1 MIKDYS
7 DIIDLERPVSRFP
20 KMSRQARAAQFAP
33 FAALTGYEDA
43 VKEASRFVGEKPL
56 LDDQEIERI
65 NQTLR
70 DAIEFD
76 DAVDLIV
83 FEPDSHK
90 SGGRVGRVTSRI
102 KKIDET
108 ERKLVLENGRQ
119 IILEN
124 IVGIKTEDSSLDQV
138 PW

>member
-20 KMSRQARAAQFAP
+20 KMYRQARAAQFAP

-65 NQTLR
+65 NQTLKG
-70 DAIEFD
+70 AIEFD
-76 DAVDLIV
+76 DAVDLII

>member
-20 KMSRQARAAQFAP
+20 KMYRQARAAQFAP

-65 NQTLR
+65 NQTLK

-76 DAVDLIV
+76 DAVDLII

-119 IILEN
+119 ILLEN

>member
-1 MIKDYS
+1 M
-7 DIIDLERPVSRFP
+7 
-20 KMSRQARAAQFAP
+20 
-33 FAALTGYEDA
+33 TGYEDA
-43 VKEASRFVGEKPL
+43 VKEASRFVAEKPL
-56 LDDQEIERI
+56 LDDHEVERI
-65 NQTLR
+65 NQILR

-76 DAVDLIV
+76 DAVDLII
-83 FEPDSHK
+83 FEPDLHK
-90 SGGRVGRVTSRI
+90 SGGRVSRVTSRI

-124 IVGIKTEDSSLDQV
+124 IIGIKTEDSSLDQV

>member
-7 DIIDLERPVSRFP
+7 DIIDLERPASRFP
-20 KMSRQARAAQFAP
+20 KMPRQARAAQFAP

-43 VKEASRFVGEKPL
+43 VKEAARFVVEKPL

-65 NQTLR
+65 NQTMR

-76 DAVDLIV
+76 DAVDLII

-90 SGGRVGRVTSRI
+90 SGGRVSRVTSRI

-119 IILEN
+119 ISLEN
-124 IVGIKTEDSSLDQV
+124 IIGIKTEDSSLDQV

>member
-43 VKEASRFVGEKPL
+43 VKEASRFVAEKPL
-56 LDDQEIERI
+56 LDDHEVERI
-65 NQTLR
+65 NQILR

-76 DAVDLIV
+76 DAVDLII
-83 FEPDSHK
+83 FEPDLHK
-90 SGGRVGRVTSRI
+90 SGGVSRVTSRI

-124 IVGIKTEDSSLDQV
+124 IIGIKTEDSSLDQV